1 MEVLNQNQRRSA
13 YWRIILLTFFTIAL
27 LFLVLFSAYKTYAS
41 QGLAEIEKL
50 QKEHEKGHKKF
61 LKEKRG
67 IEDDINEFSVELK
80 KCKEG
85 LDNPRLKNCFDRL
98 DKKEEN
104 LTDLENELES
114 CQGDLDAATSF

>member
-13 YWRIILLTFFTIAL
+13 YWRIFLLTLFTLAL
-27 LFLVLFSAYKTYAS
+27 LFLVLFSTYKTYAS

-50 QKEHEKGHKKF
+50 QQEHDKRYKKF

-67 IEDDINEFSVELK
+67 IEDDINELSVELK

-85 LDNPRLKNCFDRL
+85 LDNPRLKKCYDRL
-98 DKKEEN
+98 EKKEKSA
-104 LTDLENELES
+104 TDLENELES
-114 CQGDLDAATSF
+114 CQDNLKAATSF